1 MIQCGDPYSKIG
13 DPQLR
18 LGSGDLGYTIKS
30 EIVFPKYYHKKG
42 AIAAARRPD
51 QVNPDRESSACQFYI
66 VEGKTFSDE
75 ELDEFEF
82 RLTQILN
89 LNTRFKYTDEQ
100 RLMYKTLGG
109 TPHLDG
115 QYTVFGELIEGFDVL
130 EKISN
135 LPTDERDQP
144 LEEVKIIKMKIVKR

>member
-1 MIQCGDPYSKIG
+1 M
-13 DPQLR
+13 
-18 LGSGDLGYTIKS
+18 
-30 EIVFPKYYHKKG
+30 
-42 AIAAARRPD
+42 
-51 QVNPDRESSACQFYI
+51 
-66 VEGKTFSDE
+66 
-75 ELDEFEF
+75 DEFEF

>member
-1 MIQCGDPYSKIG
+1 
-13 DPQLR
+13 
-18 LGSGDLGYTIKS
+18 
-30 EIVFPKYYHKKG
+30 
-42 AIAAARRPD
+42 
-51 QVNPDRESSACQFYI
+51 
-66 VEGKTFSDE
+66 
-75 ELDEFEF
+75 
-82 RLTQILN
+82 
-89 LNTRFKYTDEQ
+89 
-100 RLMYKTLGG
+100 MYKTLGG